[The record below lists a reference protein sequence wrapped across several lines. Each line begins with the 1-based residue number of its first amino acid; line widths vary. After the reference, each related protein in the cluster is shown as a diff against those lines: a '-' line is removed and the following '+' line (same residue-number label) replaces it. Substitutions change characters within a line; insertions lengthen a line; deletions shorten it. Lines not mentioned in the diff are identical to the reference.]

1 MSSEREVDHKMRL
14 VPGAEPQN
22 NAPYQLNQ
30 NELVELKRQLTKLFA
45 RGYVTP
51 SKSPSRALVLFVS
64 KKSGQLRMC
73 IDYRALNRVT
83 VKDNYSL
90 P

>member
-1 MSSEREVDHKMRL
+1 MRL

-22 NAPYQLNQ
+22 NALYQLNQ

-45 RGYVTP
+45 RGYVKP